1 MIILLLFTLQI
12 EITNEN
18 ALQVIDNLTMS
29 VVVAVEDDQIPI
41 NIDAIT
47 EVIVN
52 TSVVAQLQT
61 GQAMIV
67 SNVRV
72 QLQGL
77 CFWQTQT
84 FNLNTFNFQT
94 PVHFIVHI
102 FIPVII
108 FKRVLVLLSRT

>member
-18 ALQVIDNLTMS
+18 ALQVIENLTMS

-61 GQAMIV
+61 GQVMVA

-72 QLQGL
+72 
-77 CFWQTQT
+77 
-84 FNLNTFNFQT
+84 
-94 PVHFIVHI
+94 
-102 FIPVII
+102 
-108 FKRVLVLLSRT
+108 

>member
-18 ALQVIDNLTMS
+18 ALQVIENLTMS

-61 GQAMIV
+61 GQVVVA

-72 QLQGL
+72 
-77 CFWQTQT
+77 
-84 FNLNTFNFQT
+84 
-94 PVHFIVHI
+94 
-102 FIPVII
+102 
-108 FKRVLVLLSRT
+108 

>member
-18 ALQVIDNLTMS
+18 ALQVIENLTMS

-61 GQAMIV
+61 GQVMVV

-72 QLQGL
+72 
-77 CFWQTQT
+77 
-84 FNLNTFNFQT
+84 
-94 PVHFIVHI
+94 
-102 FIPVII
+102 
-108 FKRVLVLLSRT
+108 